1 MLAEGRGSG
10 QRWGGVGT
18 GKVGVIE
25 AIVKAGSWEVLQSVS
40 GEAPAGSFQN
50 REGLTGQEG
59 RQAGDSWKPSSSRCK
74 EKKVGECNG
83 HSDKTQWAFGQ

>member
-59 RQAGDSWKPSSSRCK
+59 RQAGDSWKPRPRQRQRERSGEK
-74 EKKVGECNG
+74 EQGRN
-83 HSDKTQWAFGQ
+83 A